1 MPLTIGGQAVIEGV
15 MLRSPNAVAVAVRK
29 ADGSIKTKVEGI
41 KQPSQRFILFKWPL
55 FRGVATLWD
64 SLFIGIRCLNFSA
77 QEALHDES
85 PDDKKR
91 GTFWPFLVSLLAAL
105 GIGFVLFFILP
116 HLFTELLGSQFP
128 LLSDSGFL
136 FNLSDGAFRLV
147 IFLLYIL
154 GISLMPDIKRVF
166 QYHGAEHR
174 VVHAYESNEDVTLE
188 STREFGIL
196 HRRCG
201 TCFLLILL
209 VTVVLL
215 FSLIPHEEGVVSK
228 ATTRLK
234 FMPIVLLLAA
244 GVSYELLRLS
254 AKASHSFVVRAATA
268 PGLLLQRLVTK
279 QPSDEQVQVAIA
291 ALHAVLEA
299 EGVSPKKETDCP
311 MDEGV
316 ES

>member
-29 ADGSIKTKVEGI
+29 ADGSIKSKVEEI
-41 KQPSQRFILFKWPL
+41 KQPSQRFLLFKWPF
-55 FRGVATLWD
+55 FRGIATLWD
-64 SLFIGIRCLNFSA
+64 SLSLGIKCLNFSA

-85 PDDKKR
+85 PDDKKK
-91 GTFWPFLVSLLAAL
+91 GTFWPFLFSLLAAL

-128 LLSDSGFL
+128 LLRDSGWL
-136 FNLSDGAFRLV
+136 FNLADGAFRLV
-147 IFLLYIL
+147 IFVLYIL
-154 GISLMPDIKRVF
+154 AISLMPDIRRVF

-188 STREFGIL
+188 STREFGVL

-201 TCFLLILL
+201 TSFLLILL
-209 VTVVLL
+209 VIVVLL
-215 FSLIPHEEGVVSK
+215 FSFIPHEEDAVSK

-234 FMPIVLLLAA
+234 FLPIVLLLAA

-254 AKASHSFVVRAATA
+254 AKASHTFVVRALTA

-279 QPSDEQVQVAIA
+279 QPSDEQVHVAIA
-291 ALHAVLEA
+291 ALSGVLEVEERLRGKGTNNPA
-299 EGVSPKKETDCP
+299 KEGAGS
-311 MDEGV
+311 
-316 ES
+316 